1 MVAAGAM
8 YMTVLEFL
16 RGCRANLDHLDVEVQ
31 GLIGERMIAVQRH
44 HVADHRRYG
53 K

>member
-1 MVAAGAM
+1 MMAAGAM

-16 RGCRANLDHLDVEVQ
+16 CGCRANLDHLDVEMQ
-31 GLIGERMIAVQRH
+31 GLIGEWMIAIQRDH
-44 HVADHRRYG
+44 IADHCRYG